1 MAAYVTGAS
10 YVLLVKGH
18 DDDNYKYDA
27 GDDDSCD
34 LGCAVWAFAYD
45 LTCAGVDGEVVE
57 LIVIFICADPDG
69 QEDIFQ
75 AEIKI
80 IGDYVI
86 DALFIPSDVGND
98 EIADGGRHAVFGF
111 FEACFGV
118 DLEEFGAETADVLFI
133 VMNERFQCP
142 WLEAAGYIW
151 GQGVA
156 G

>member
-1 MAAYVTGAS
+1 M
-10 YVLLVKGH
+10 
-18 DDDNYKYDA
+18 
-27 GDDDSCD
+27 
-34 LGCAVWAFAYD
+34 
-45 LTCAGVDGEVVE
+45 VE

-69 QEDIFQ
+69 QEDIFE

-80 IGDYVI
+80 VGDYVI
-86 DALFIPSDVGND
+86 DALFVPSDVFS
-98 EIADGGRHAVFGF
+98 DGIPDRRGHAVLGL

-142 WLEAAGYIW
+142 GFEAAGHFW
-151 GQGVA
+151 RQGIA